1 MPGRLFSPLR
11 LGAQG
16 IQLSHRCVM
25 APLTRMRA
33 FPGTNAAWAIHA
45 EYYGQRSSEGG
56 LVIAEASQISQ
67 QAQGYP
73 STPGCYTS
81 AHAEGWRKTT
91 AAVHAR
97 GGRVFLQ
104 LWHVGRISHAC
115 FQPGGAAP
123 GIPLPG
129 S

>member
-67 QAQGYP
+67 QGQGYP

-91 AAVHAR
+91 AAVHANAVR
-97 GGRVFLQ
+97 SGRL
-104 LWHVGRISHAC
+104 LTRS
-115 FQPGGAAP
+115 
-123 GIPLPG
+123 L
-129 S
+129 